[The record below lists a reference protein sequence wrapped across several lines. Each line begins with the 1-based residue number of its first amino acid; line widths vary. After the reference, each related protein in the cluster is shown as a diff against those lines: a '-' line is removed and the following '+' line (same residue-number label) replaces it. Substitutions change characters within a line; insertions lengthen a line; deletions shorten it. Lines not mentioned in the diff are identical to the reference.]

1 MMVLSSTKQKGAVRP
16 ANLFFIEL
24 VLVLLFF
31 SIAAAVILNLF
42 AAADRRQKRNNA
54 TEGSII
60 CAQTIAE
67 AYSVSGDISKAL
79 ELTFGKDELKG
90 GEIKLDR
97 SFTPDEN
104 GALTLYISESEEQ
117 SNAGA
122 LRTLD
127 MSFSDNSGEI
137 YSLTCSAYIPKNGG
151 GGNG

>member
-1 MMVLSSTKQKGAVRP
+1 MMVLNSTKQKGVVRP

-42 AAADRRQKRNNA
+42 AAADRRQKLNNV

-67 AYSVSGDISKAL
+67 AYSVSGDISRAL
-79 ELTFGKDELKG
+79 ELTFGEAELTD
-90 GEIKLDR
+90 GELKLDR
-97 SFTPDEN
+97 SFIPDEH
-104 GALTLYISESEEQ
+104 GTLTLSIRESEEQ
-117 SNAGA
+117 SDAGT

-127 MSFSDNSGEI
+127 MRFSDQSTEI

-151 GGNG
+151 SGNG